1 MQDCE
6 LYHFGIKGMK
16 WGVRRFQNT
25 NGSLTAAGRKR
36 NKIASPVQVAKS
48 IKSSS
53 KKLSPQARDTLM
65 FGKRGA
71 ERIAERREKGK
82 SRKQAV
88 NIERARQI
96 TEGLLASAAIS
107 TTSYLITSGKGA
119 ELVSKGTKAVNDLMN
134 SRFDSMI
141 LDASGK
147 VLKRYKGSVKDVV
160 TDLAIRR

>member
-1 MQDCE
+1 MYNNE
-6 LYHFGIKGMK
+6 LCHHGILGMK
-16 WGVRRFQNT
+16 WGVRRYQNKD
-25 NGSLTAAGRKR
+25 GSRTLAGKR
-36 NKIASPVQVAKS
+36 RYTTDY
-48 IKSSS
+48 
-53 KKLSPQARDTLM
+53 RDQIM

-71 ERIAERREKGK
+71 ERIAERQEKGK

-96 TEGLLASAAIS
+96 TEGLLAAAAIS

-119 ELVSKGTKAVNDLMN
+119 ELVSKGTKAVKNLMN
-134 SRFDSMI
+134 SRFDSMV

-147 VLKRYKGSVKDVV
+147 VLKQYKGSVKDIV

>member
-1 MQDCE
+1 MKDCE
-6 LYHFGIKGMK
+6 LYHHGIKGMR
-16 WGVRRFQNT
+16 WGVRRFQNKD
-25 NGSLTAAGRKR
+25 GSRTLAGKR
-36 NKIASPVQVAKS
+36 RYTTDY
-48 IKSSS
+48 
-53 KKLSPQARDTLM
+53 RDQLM

-71 ERIAERREKGK
+71 ERIAERQEKGK

-119 ELVSKGTKAVNDLMN
+119 ELVSKGTKAVKKMRN
-134 SRFDSMI
+134 SKFDSM
-141 LDASGK
+141 LVDANGK
-147 VLKRYKGSVKDVV
+147 VLKRYKGSVKDAV

>member
-1 MQDCE
+1 MSE
-6 LYHFGIKGMK
+6 LYHHGILGMK
-16 WGVRRFQNT
+16 WGVRRFQNKD
-25 NGSLTAAGRKR
+25 GSRTLAGKR
-36 NKIASPVQVAKS
+36 RYTTDY
-48 IKSSS
+48 
-53 KKLSPQARDTLM
+53 RDQLM

-96 TEGLLASAAIS
+96 TEGLLASAVIS

-119 ELVSKGTKAVNDLMN
+119 ELVSKGTKAVKDLMN

-141 LDASGK
+141 LDTSGK
-147 VLKRYKGSVKDVV
+147 VLKRYKGSVKDIV